1 MSHRFHSSIGSPAVV
16 LAIALLTPAPVAGQ
30 SASSA
35 PKANAAAE
43 TWTLPRTPDG
53 RPDLQGVWD
62 YRTITPL
69 ERPKDLGT
77 KEFFTDL
84 EAANFEKD
92 ENRRQNR
99 DLIDPKQGGLN
110 YPPGGVVPYNEVW
123 YERGDK
129 VVKSKRTS
137 LIVDPPDGRL
147 PALTPDGQKRAAL
160 RAVAARDNQLGRPH
174 ADSWEDRPLQERC
187 IMGLNAGPPMTPG
200 AYNNNF
206 QLFQTPDNVVILT
219 EMVHDARIVPMDG
232 RPHLN
237 IRQWKGDSRGRWEG
251 DTLVIETKNF
261 NRETS
266 LPGSS
271 ANTRLVERFTRTDAD
286 TLVYQFTVDDPTM
299 WTRPWTAVVPMSKS
313 EDPIY
318 EYACHEGNH
327 AMIGILAGARADEK
341 AAEEAAKQQ
350 SK

>member
-1 MSHRFHSSIGSPAVV
+1 MNYRCFASMAALAAVAIVASLAPAS
-16 LAIALLTPAPVAGQ
+16 VAGQ
-30 SASSA
+30 AVSPAAKTSITH
-35 PKANAAAE
+35 KAG
-43 TWTLPRTPDG
+43 TPPRTPDG
-53 RPDLQGVWD
+53 QPDLQGVW
-62 YRTITPL
+62 TNNSVTPL

-84 EAANFEKD
+84 EAANFEKE

-160 RAVAARDNQLGRPH
+160 RAAAARDNQLGRPH

-200 AYNNNF
+200 AYNNNV
-206 QLFQTPDNVVILT
+206 QLFQTPGYVTILT
-219 EMVHDARIVPMDG
+219 EMVHDARVIPLDG
-232 RPHLN
+232 RPHLGQQF
-237 IRQWKGDSRGRWEG
+237 RQWKGDSRGRWEG
-251 DTLVIETKNF
+251 NTLVVDTTNF
-261 NRETS
+261 YRETS
-266 LPGSS
+266 MRGST
-271 ANTRLVERFTRTDAD
+271 ANIHLVERFTRVDAD
-286 TLVYQFTVDDPTM
+286 TLLYEFTVTDPTT
-299 WTRPWTAVVPMSKS
+299 WTRPWTASVPMTRSKN
-313 EDPIY
+313 PIY
-318 EYACHEGNH
+318 EYACHEGNYG
-327 AMIGILAGARADEK
+327 MTNLLSGARALEK
-341 AAEEAAKQQ
+341 AGRKG
-350 SK
+350 SR